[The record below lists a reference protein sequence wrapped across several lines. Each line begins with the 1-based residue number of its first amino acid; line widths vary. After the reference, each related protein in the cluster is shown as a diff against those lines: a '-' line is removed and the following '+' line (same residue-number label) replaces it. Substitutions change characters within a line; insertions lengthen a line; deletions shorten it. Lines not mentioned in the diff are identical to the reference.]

1 MMPAIGAIYARYSS
15 DLQDETSIADQIGLS
30 ERRAAANGHG
40 LPEANRFTDYA
51 KSGASVMLRDGYK
64 AMMKAAYDGDFT
76 ILYIENVSR
85 LSRNN
90 GDVQKAIEHLTFLGI
105 TVIEAATNT
114 VLDPMGAAVKGL
126 VAHLTREQTA
136 QMVRRGLDGIVR
148 NGFTAGGRA
157 YGYQSAPRH
166 AHEKRRGGILLIVED
181 QARIIIEI
189 FERYAAGETPRA
201 IAADLNERGVKPP
214 RGSRWAASCIH
225 GEAARGSGI
234 LNNELYVGRI
244 VWNKSR
250 MVVNPNT
257 GKRVSRRNDAGE
269 WVRAEAEHLRIVSHD
284 LWDAVAARK
293 AKKRQEP
300 PQRARAAKRVF
311 SGLLR
316 CGACGSG
323 MSTKGTDKTGRT
335 RFQCSRHKESGDCP
349 DPRSYYID
357 EIEARVLGLL
367 RSELQE
373 PDAIRDFLETY
384 EAEMKRLRMSSTTQ
398 RASLEAELVKASAR
412 AERLNNLL
420 MDGLCDP
427 VRTQPELQATLT
439 KENDLRQRLAAI
451 ATPSVVVLHP
461 GARERYLT
469 AVARLH
475 ETLGKDGESEAA
487 KVVREVIETV
497 VLHPAG
503 ASRNRHTPP
512 PKIEIIGRLEALIG
526 QRFLL
531 PAAVGD
537 NEALA
542 SLPPADFLA
551 GGSNRSPAVGG
562 KAGSGGG
569 T

>member
-1 MMPAIGAIYARYSS
+1 MTPAIGAIYARYSS
-15 DLQDETSIADQIGLS
+15 DLQDETSIDDQVALS
-30 ERRAAANGHG
+30 ERRADGNGHTI
-40 LPEANRFTDYA
+40 PESNCFPDYA
-51 KSGASVMLRDGYK
+51 KSGASVLLRDGYK
-64 AMMKAAYDGDFT
+64 AMMKAAYGGEFT
-76 ILYIENVSR
+76 VLYIENVSR

-105 TVIEAATNT
+105 TVIESATNT

-148 NGFTAGGRA
+148 SGFTAGGRA
-157 YGYQSAPRH
+157 YGYKSAPRH
-166 AHEKRRGGILLIVED
+166 AHEKQRGGSLLIVESE
-181 QARIIIEI
+181 ARVIVEI

-201 IAADLNERGVKPP
+201 IAADLNQRGVKPP

-225 GEAARGSGI
+225 GEVARGSGI

-244 VWNKSR
+244 VWNKNR

-257 GKRVSRRNDAGE
+257 GKRVSRRNDPAE
-269 WVRAEAEHLRIVSHD
+269 WVRVGADHLRIVPDD
-284 LWDAVAARK
+284 LWDAVTARK
-293 AKKRQEP
+293 VKNKQEP
-300 PQRARAAKRVF
+300 TQRARAAKRVF

-323 MSTKGTDKTGRT
+323 MSTKGVDKTGRT

-357 EIEARVLGLL
+357 EIEERVLGLL
-367 RSELQE
+367 RRELLE
-373 PDAIRDFLETY
+373 PEAIRDFLETY

-398 RASLEAELVKASAR
+398 RASLETELAKASAR

-427 VRTQPELQATLT
+427 VRTQPELQATLAR
-439 KENDLRQRLAAI
+439 ENDLRRRLAAM
-451 ATPSVVVLHP
+451 AAPSVVVLHP

-469 AVARLH
+469 AVAQLH
-475 ETLGKDGESEAA
+475 ATLGSNGETEAA

-497 VLHPAG
+497 VLHPGG

-526 QRFLL
+526 QRFLM
-531 PAAVGD
+531 P
-537 NEALA
+537 
-542 SLPPADFLA
+542 
-551 GGSNRSPAVGG
+551 PAVGG
-562 KAGSGGG
+562 MNGSEGG

>member
-15 DLQDETSIADQIGLS
+15 DLQDDSSIDDQVALS
-30 ERRAAANGHG
+30 ERRAADNGHSI
-40 LPEANRFTDYA
+40 PESKRFYDYA
-51 KSGASVMLRDGYK
+51 KSGASVLLRDRYK
-64 AMMKAAYDGDFT
+64 AMMKAAYNGEFT
-76 ILYIENVSR
+76 VLYIENVSR

-105 TVIEAATNT
+105 TVIESATNI

-148 NGFTAGGRA
+148 SGFTAGGRA

-166 AHEKRRGGILLIVED
+166 AHEKRRGGILLTVEHE
-181 QARIIIEI
+181 ALVIIEI

-201 IAADLNERGVKPP
+201 IAAELNRRGVKPP

-225 GEAARGSGI
+225 GETARGSGI

-257 GKRVSRRNDAGE
+257 GKRVSRRNDPAE
-269 WVRAEAEHLRIVSHD
+269 WVRAEAEQLRIVSDD
-284 LWDAVAARK
+284 LWDAAAARK
-293 AKKRQEP
+293 AKKQQEP

-323 MSTKGTDKTGRT
+323 MSAKGADKTGRT

-357 EIEARVLGLL
+357 DIEERVLGLL
-367 RSELQE
+367 RRELQE
-373 PDAIRDFLETY
+373 PDAIRDFLEAY
-384 EAEMKRLRMSSTTQ
+384 EAEMKRLRTSSTTQ
-398 RASLEAELVKASAR
+398 RASLDAELAKASAR
-412 AERLNNLL
+412 ATRLNDML
-420 MDGLCDP
+420 MDGFGDRAR
-427 VRTQPELQATLT
+427 VNDELQVVLVR
-439 KENDLRQRLAAI
+439 ESDLKQRLAAM
-451 ATPSVVVLHP
+451 ATPCVVVLHP

-469 AVARLH
+469 AVGRLH
-475 ETLGKDGESEAA
+475 ETLGGDGETEAA

-512 PKIEIIGRLEALIG
+512 PKIEITGRLEALIG
-526 QRFLL
+526 QRFLM
-531 PAAVGD
+531 P
-537 NEALA
+537 
-542 SLPPADFLA
+542 
-551 GGSNRSPAVGG
+551 PAVGG
-562 KAGSGGG
+562 LNGSGGG
-569 T
+569 IHTLAMAD

>member
-30 ERRAAANGHG
+30 ERRAAANGHS
-40 LPEANRFTDYA
+40 LPAANRFTDYA
-51 KSGASVMLRDGYK
+51 KSGASVLLRDGYK

-76 ILYIENVSR
+76 VLYVENVSR

-257 GKRVSRRNDAGE
+257 GKRVSRRNDAAE
-269 WVRAEAEHLRIVSHD
+269 WVRAEAEHLRIVSED

-293 AKKRQEP
+293 AKKRQES

-323 MSTKGTDKTGRT
+323 MSTKGADKTGRT

-357 EIEARVLGLL
+357 EIEERVLGLL
-367 RSELQE
+367 LRELQE
-373 PDAIRDFLETY
+373 PDAIRDFLDAYDT
-384 EAEMKRLRMSSTTQ
+384 EMKRLRMSSTTQ
-398 RASLEAELVKASAR
+398 RASLEAELAKASAR
-412 AERLNNLL
+412 ATRLNDML
-420 MDGLCDP
+420 MDGFGDR
-427 VRTQPELQATLT
+427 VRVNDELQVVLVR
-439 KENDLRQRLAAI
+439 ENELKHRLAAM

-475 ETLGKDGESEAA
+475 ETLGGDGETEAA

-526 QRFLL
+526 QRFLM
-531 PAAVGD
+531 P
-537 NEALA
+537 
-542 SLPPADFLA
+542 
-551 GGSNRSPAVGG
+551 RAVGG
-562 KAGSGGG
+562 MNGSGGG

>member
-1 MMPAIGAIYARYSS
+1 MTPAIGAIYARYSS
-15 DLQDETSIADQIGLS
+15 DLQDETSIDDQVALS
-30 ERRAAANGHG
+30 ERRAAGNGHSI
-40 LPEANRFTDYA
+40 PESNRFPDYA
-51 KSGASVMLRDGYK
+51 KSGASVLLRDGYK

-76 ILYIENVSR
+76 VLYIENVSR

-90 GDVQKAIEHLTFLGI
+90 GDVQKAIEHLTFLDI

-114 VLDPMGAAVKGL
+114 VLDPMSAAVKGL

-148 NGFTAGGRA
+148 SGMTAGGRA

-166 AHEKRRGGILLIVED
+166 AHEKRRGGILLIVESE
-181 QARIIIEI
+181 ALIVVEI
-189 FERYAAGETPRA
+189 YERYAAGETPRS
-201 IAADLNERGVKPP
+201 IAADLNRRRVKPP
-214 RGSRWAASCIH
+214 RGSRWSASCIH
-225 GEAARGSGI
+225 GETARGSGI
-234 LNNELYVGRI
+234 LNNELYVGHI

-257 GKRVSRRNDAGE
+257 GKRVSRRNDPAE
-269 WVRAEAEHLRIVSHD
+269 WVRVEAEQLRIVSD
-284 LWDAVAARK
+284 LLWDAVVARK
-293 AKKRQEP
+293 GKKREEP
-300 PQRARAAKRVF
+300 PQRARAAKRVL

-323 MSTKGTDKTGRT
+323 MSTKGADKTGRT
-335 RFQCSRHKESGDCP
+335 RLQCSRHKESSDCP

-367 RSELQE
+367 RRELQE
-373 PDAIRDFLETY
+373 PDAIRDFLAAYET
-384 EAEMKRLRMSSTTQ
+384 EMKRLRMSSTTQ
-398 RASLEAELVKASAR
+398 RASNEAELARASAR
-412 AERLNNLL
+412 ATRLNDML
-420 MDGLCDP
+420 MDGFGDR
-427 VRTQPELQATLT
+427 VRVNDELQILLVRESEL
-439 KENDLRQRLAAI
+439 KLRLAAM
-451 ATPSVVVLHP
+451 AVPSVVILHP

-475 ETLGKDGESEAA
+475 ETLGSDGETEAA

-503 ASRNRHTPP
+503 ASRNRHTPS

-531 PAAVGD
+531 PSAAGD
-537 NEALA
+537 NEAIA
-542 SLPPADFLA
+542 SLPPAYRLA
-551 GGSNRSPAVGG
+551 SGSIRPPSVGG
-562 KAGSGGG
+562 MNGSGGG